1 MEELG
6 SPVSDVR
13 FPEMREAVVRA
24 LKSLA
29 DPQYQQRIWLERRF
43 PHAGF
48 YDDLDTNISTLYDDC
63 VVIPEPRTRIGTV
76 LVDGPEIERLIELDR
91 ELDPIIRRLGDAS
104 DAVYLAN
111 PAWPGVVGAAR
122 AALAAMTGE

>member
-1 MEELG
+1 M
-6 SPVSDVR
+6 SDVR

-24 LKSLA
+24 LGSLA
-29 DPQYQQRIWLERRF
+29 DPEYQQRISVERRF

-48 YDDLDTNISTLYDDC
+48 HDDLDTNISTLYDDC
-63 VVIPEPRTRIGTV
+63 VVIPDPRIRIGTV

-91 ELDPIIRRLGDAS
+91 ALDPMIRRLGDVS
-104 DAVYLAN
+104 DAVYLAD
-111 PAWPGVVGAAR
+111 PAWPAVVGAAR